1 MVLLV
6 PVFFSGKPT
15 WWPKWRLLKSF
26 WSLGHEVMCL
36 HPQEKVQVC
45 VVYAV
50 VQPGSLEMTHT
61 HRQAERIVGFLIFFS
76 NICYCFVAT
85 FWSCTSWYYVAK
97 SLWYFSQK
105 VRTFHTFT
113 QENIGSTDCF
123 VMNSDSLPLH
133 RGLSW
138 CFSKADVLGPL
149 SFRPQSMPATLNW
162 RRSRGRNSQQCKKQV
177 KLRTVWDEETR
188 VFLNGNF
195 HPVSSTASKVMGI
208 QISVASFL
216 FPKRPRFSATDWHGM
231 TDSLSAKE
239 GDFVILWGSYTQVR
253 PSLHIRWD
261 EKRMW

>member
-1 MVLLV
+1 MHIQHILISYFDG
-6 PVFFSGKPT
+6 PFGACFFSGKPT

-177 KLRTVWDEETR
+177 KLRTVWDEETSM
-188 VFLNGNF
+188 FF
-195 HPVSSTASKVMGI
+195 
-208 QISVASFL
+208 
-216 FPKRPRFSATDWHGM
+216 
-231 TDSLSAKE
+231 
-239 GDFVILWGSYTQVR
+239 
-253 PSLHIRWD
+253 
-261 EKRMW
+261 